1 MKYVVVKIEG
11 KEAVMMF
18 SPQVDLEQ
26 VKFPWPIVAAGWAFG
41 QTIFYTCQS
50 SLTIGGIEFGSR
62 GLRDEILIRAAE
74 DTDAPAPTPAPAELR
89 VDGVPVEH
97 TVNEGKTTI
106 IMNTTE
112 FKKRE

>member
-18 SPQVDLEQ
+18 DPKVDLEQ
-26 VKFPWPIVAAGWAFG
+26 VKFPWPIVAAGWAVG

-62 GLRDEILIRAAE
+62 GLRDEILIRSAE
-74 DTDAPAPTPAPAELR
+74 DVDAPAP
-89 VDGVPVEH
+89 VQQPVTQ
-97 TVNEGKTTI
+97 TVNKDKATI
-106 IMNTTE
+106 ILNKTE
-112 FKKRE
+112 FKTRE